1 MIDIFDIM
9 EDRLLHNTIRE
20 EMTMEL
26 TLQSIEKLDDPFG
39 ILTGD
44 RYEIFFHLEVPE
56 DDELYHEGGL
66 LLKVLYVVEESLSR
80 ISHYHIYEQDT
91 NKFIDIGLED
101 DEEAIVKEMC
111 EKHIQQ
117 Q

>member
-1 MIDIFDIM
+1 M
-9 EDRLLHNTIRE
+9 N
-20 EMTMEL
+20 L

-44 RYEIFFHLEVPE
+44 RFEIFYQLEVPE
-56 DDELYHEGGL
+56 DDELFHEGGL
-66 LLKVLYVVEESLSR
+66 LLKVLYVVEDTQSR

-101 DEEAIVKEMC
+101 EEEAIVKELC
-111 EKHIQQ
+111 EKHIKEQ
-117 Q
+117 